1 MRVEVD
7 DGVRLFFDVVGPAL
21 RATDEAMVP
30 KPTFLLLH
38 GGPGFDHS
46 MLRPYF
52 DRFAD
57 THQVVYL
64 DQRGH
69 GRSDERSDPSRWT
82 LDVWADDIVRFCA
95 ALEIEAP
102 VVLGNSFG
110 GQVALHYAA
119 RHPEHPG
126 GLVLSST
133 QARRHYEVTAQAF
146 LAAGSPRAEQIY
158 RRNFEQGGAKLA
170 DWMEYLT
177 VCTPLYNHQ
186 PTGFGPARGRFN
198 LKVLR
203 HYADTTGDMDLLPDA
218 AAVRCPTLVLAGRDD
233 PMCPPV
239 AAQEIGDL
247 LPDGLGTLEILDDCG
262 HGPFRDQPERTEA
275 LLRAFLA

>member
-7 DGVRLFFDVVGPAL
+7 DGVRLFFEVVGPEL
-21 RATDEAMVP
+21 RATEAAMVP
-30 KPTFLLLH
+30 KPTLLLLH

-46 MLRPYF
+46 VLRPYF

-69 GRSDERSDPSRWT
+69 GRSDGRSDPSRWSI
-82 LDVWADDIVRFCA
+82 DVWADDVARFCA
-95 ALEIEAP
+95 VVGIEAP

-110 GQVALHYAA
+110 GQVALRYAS

-126 GLVLSST
+126 RLVLSST
-133 QARRHYEVTAQAF
+133 QARRHFEATARAF
-146 LAAGSPRAEQIY
+146 LAAGSPRAERVY
-158 RRNFEQGGAKLA
+158 RRNFEERGARLE
-170 DWMEYLT
+170 DWIEYLA
-177 VCTPLYNHQ
+177 VCTPLYNRR
-186 PTGFGPARGRFN
+186 PSGFGPARVDLN

-203 HYADTTGDMDLLPDA
+203 HWADTTGGMDLRPDV

-239 AAQEIGDL
+239 AAREIADL
-247 LPDGLGTLEILDDCG
+247 LPTGLGSLHVLDDCG
-262 HGPFRDQPERTEA
+262 HAPFQDQPTHTET
-275 LLRAFLA
+275 LLRAFLG